1 MALWAAL
8 QPVARPNLSYG
19 PGFGLVNS
27 AVLTRIIAYEMKR
40 KDDGVCQLNTL
51 CLWLERVG
59 FVCICIS
66 IYLE

>member
-1 MALWAAL
+1 MTLWAAL

-19 PGFGLVNS
+19 TGFGLVNS

-51 CLWLERVG
+51 CLWL
-59 FVCICIS
+59 
-66 IYLE
+66 